1 MQFLPTIAN
10 VVWGLASLGA
20 WRRYRDALNDPAT
33 AQEQLLQRYLRDNAN
48 TVAGRMYGFPS
59 IRTIE
64 EYQSR
69 VPISTFDSIAPLV
82 GRISRGDEN
91 VLTSQ
96 PVHRL
101 VPSSGSTAA
110 VKLIPYTT
118 TLQREFSEA
127 VDAWIA
133 DLYLHAPTLAAGP
146 AYWCITPAA
155 SSERPFVNERSRVPV
170 GFDDDGAY
178 LGGVR
183 GTLARAAMAVPATIR
198 LSRNLESFRRL
209 TLVHLLCARV
219 LRVISVWHPSYLSML
234 FDALIQ
240 DWPTL
245 VDDVAA
251 RDAARGRQLSRIEP
265 NHISAIWPTL
275 RLISCWGD
283 GPARPHAAELA
294 ARTCGITMQ
303 PKGLLA
309 TEGVVT
315 FPFGGHCPVAIRSH
329 FFEFLTVDGRAAL
342 VHQLERGV
350 EYTVVLTTGGGLY
363 RYHLADRV
371 IVNGAV
377 GRTPS
382 LEFIGKDDRV
392 SDRFGEK
399 LSDGFV
405 ARVLDTLFATF
416 HPRPRFAMLAPE
428 HLPSGVSYTLFVE
441 SGPTE
446 CGHGERNPPEGGLH
460 DGELA
465 SRLEA
470 GLRRNPHYA
479 WCVDIGQLRPSRIVR
494 VGAGADRAYVDF
506 CVAQGQKL
514 GDIKPVSLHPGT
526 GWAGVLP
533 C

>member
-1 MQFLPTIAN
+1 MQLLPTVAN
-10 VVWGLASLGA
+10 VVWGLASLTA
-20 WRRYRDALNDPAT
+20 WRRYRRAVGDPAT
-33 AQEQLLQRYLRDNAN
+33 AQEQLLRRYLRDNAN
-48 TVAGRMYGFPS
+48 TVAGRLYGFSS
-59 IRTIE
+59 IRTID

-69 VPISTFDSIAPLV
+69 VPISTFDAIAPLV
-82 GRISRGDEN
+82 ERISRGDQR
-91 VLTSQ
+91 VLTNQ

-118 TLQREFSEA
+118 ALQREFSEA

-133 DLYLHAPTLAAGP
+133 DLYLQMPALVCGP
-146 AYWCITPAA
+146 AYWCITPAT
-155 SSERPFVNERSRVPV
+155 SSDRPFVDERSRVPV
-170 GFDDDGAY
+170 GFDDDGAH
-178 LGGVR
+178 LGGAR
-183 GTLARAAMAVPATIR
+183 AALARAVMAVPATVR
-198 LSRNLESFRRL
+198 LSHDLQSFRRA
-209 TLVHLLCARV
+209 TLVHLLRASD
-219 LRVISVWHPSYLSML
+219 LRLISVWHPSYLSML
-234 FDALIQ
+234 FDTLIQ

-245 VDDVAA
+245 VDDVAIG
-251 RDAARGRQLSRIEP
+251 DAARARQLTALEP
-265 NHISAIWPTL
+265 DQISDIWPRL
-275 RLISCWGD
+275 RVISCWGD
-283 GPARPHAAELA
+283 GPARPHAADLG
-294 ARTCGITMQ
+294 ARTRGIAMQ
-303 PKGLLA
+303 SKGLLA

-315 FPFGGHCPVAIRSH
+315 FPFAGRSPVAITSH
-329 FFEFLTVDGRAAL
+329 FFEFLTAEGRPVL

-371 IVNGAV
+371 IVNGTV

-382 LEFIGKDDRV
+382 LEFVGKDDRV

-405 ARVLDTLFATF
+405 ARVLDTLFTST
-416 HPRPRFAMLAPE
+416 PRPRFAMLAPE
-428 HLPSGVSYTLFVE
+428 ELPGGVSYTLFVDAG
-441 SGPTE
+441 S
-446 CGHGERNPPEGGLH
+446 PEGGRH
-460 DGELA
+460 EPNPPKGERDDQTEME

-470 GLRRNPHYA
+470 LLRANPHYA
-479 WCVDIGQLRPSRIVR
+479 WCADIGQLRPARVVR

-514 GDIKPVSLHPGT
+514 GDIKPVSLHPRA